1 MYACGPHFLVWASL
15 KSRII
20 PVCLHSRLQRHTILV
35 RTMKGLKT
43 ATTSLSQRGQNT
55 QPNKQALLPRAVGRD
70 LINTSKPSQIW
81 STISIWDLRDHSA
94 ISACVSPSWDLL
106 PGSFHHIPL
115 SRITFPSLSPMGSP
129 ATVCRCFTFP
139 KAPLVQLAPTIFSV
153 ISSEFLLKPQIPNE
167 PFQKFLSSPEIRRAN
182 IFHLG
187 YYDLQSLQFSQ

>member
-20 PVCLHSRLQRHTILV
+20 PVCLHSRLQRHTVQV

-94 ISACVSPSWDLL
+94 ISACVSPTWDLL

-115 SRITFPSLSPMGSP
+115 SRITFPSLSPMGSS
-129 ATVCRCFTFP
+129 ATVCPCFTTP
-139 KAPLVQLAPTIFSV
+139 KAPLVQSAPTIFSV
-153 ISSEFLLKPQIPNE
+153 ISSEFFLKSQIPNE
-167 PFQKFLSSPEIRRAN
+167 PIL
-182 IFHLG
+182 
-187 YYDLQSLQFSQ
+187 LQRKKYSEVLVQPRN